1 MWRTKQVGLGAARVG
16 RLVFSHSSS
25 NVFQRRSMKVERT
38 EEGIQPCGKANS
50 RHDSCFKGYDAA
62 SLIFQ
67 AFSVK
72 GLNFLFIYFMEVT
85 FD

>member
-1 MWRTKQVGLGAARVG
+1 
-16 RLVFSHSSS
+16 
-25 NVFQRRSMKVERT
+25 MKVERT